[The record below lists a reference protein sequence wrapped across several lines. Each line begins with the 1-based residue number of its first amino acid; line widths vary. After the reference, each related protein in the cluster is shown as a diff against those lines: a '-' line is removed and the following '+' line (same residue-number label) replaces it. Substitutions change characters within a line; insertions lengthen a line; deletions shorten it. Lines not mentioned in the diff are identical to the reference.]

1 MVSPPLLS
9 YVPTDRR
16 KRLLQIIETMPANR
30 WLFYWSLKMEER
42 NLATDVINLIDAIHA
57 KKLVA
62 NTAETALGKRLESAI
77 INYGS
82 SQKKKVISSNEDVQ
96 INKYF
101 GG

>member
-1 MVSPPLLS
+1 MVSPPLLPH
-9 YVPTDRR
+9 VPTDRR
-16 KRLLQIIETMPANR
+16 KRSFQIIETMPANR

-42 NLATDVINLIDAIHA
+42 NLATDVINLINAIHA

>member
-1 MVSPPLLS
+1 
-9 YVPTDRR
+9 
-16 KRLLQIIETMPANR
+16 MPANR

>member
-1 MVSPPLLS
+1 
-9 YVPTDRR
+9 
-16 KRLLQIIETMPANR
+16 
-30 WLFYWSLKMEER
+30 MEEH
-42 NLATDVINLIDAIHA
+42 NLVTDVINLINAIHA

-62 NTAETALGKRLESAI
+62 NTAETALGKHLESAI

-82 SQKKKVISSNEDVQ
+82 SQKKKTISSNEDVQ